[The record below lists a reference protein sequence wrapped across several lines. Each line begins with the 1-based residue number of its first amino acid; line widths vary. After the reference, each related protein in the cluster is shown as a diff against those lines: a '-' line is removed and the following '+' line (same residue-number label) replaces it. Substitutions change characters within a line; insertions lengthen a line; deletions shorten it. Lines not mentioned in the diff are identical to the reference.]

1 MPVNP
6 SNPLGYPT
14 DPADQ
19 PLDSD
24 IAGLYAR
31 YRFYTTNLITNEIL
45 SEIPFK
51 GVNYQRSLKAA
62 GQFSGQIEII
72 PETEHMDIYNSTMP
86 GKTGLYVMR
95 NGVCVW
101 GGIIWSR
108 KYDII
113 SRQLD
118 VSASEF
124 TSYLHHRLAWK
135 SLNNTFQ
142 GTLTSESGSCRILL
156 SDYSEYQTI
165 KVGASVRVIFR
176 EVGNFDYN
184 GYYTVT
190 SILNGDSSGFSVT
203 IPGLPSGTYNETT
216 VYIRTDTFDYVRH
229 LLDSTF
235 VDYINNPFQND
246 EIEPATGVD
255 SRITSVAVSSGVVTI
270 TTATAHTAVEG
281 QTAYI
286 FNLSP
291 TFNADCIVSNV
302 PNDFTFQYELAAINA
317 PVSYPTI
324 KSQNIVNRSLTNYA
338 ATLTTSGAHGMS
350 VGDIATVSGVDDL
363 SATAEIFDGVVTITA
378 VTSNTFTYLTAG
390 VYNVAS
396 GACSGTVLSYPTVT
410 VGTYGSF
417 PYNADVLLQ
426 YSGEFSGD
434 NAESVSLRGFE
445 LRSIGEELNKY
456 SDNLNGFEY
465 RVDCE
470 YDYDQ
475 AEFTRTFVL
484 LPIQLPDPPP
494 PGQWSPIT
502 RFGAERVIFEYPGNI
517 DQFSMDESAEDTA
530 TRFFVVGNIPDLGN
544 DASQPY
550 AAASAT
556 DLLVPSDMNAA
567 WPLLDAVESKNDI
580 SEESELYAHAQRYL
594 KESRPPVTKMTL
606 SVNGSMFP
614 QVGEYR
620 PGDWCGVLIDD
631 VFFQQRLQSPLEAD
645 RDILVRKIE
654 SIKVSV
660 PNMPTFPEK
669 VDIQLIPEWEVD
681 SIGQ

>member
-1 MPVNP
+1 
-6 SNPLGYPT
+6 
-14 DPADQ
+14 
-19 PLDSD
+19 
-24 IAGLYAR
+24 
-31 YRFYTTNLITNEIL
+31 
-45 SEIPFK
+45 
-51 GVNYQRSLKAA
+51 
-62 GQFSGQIEII
+62 
-72 PETEHMDIYNSTMP
+72 
-86 GKTGLYVMR
+86 
-95 NGVCVW
+95 
-101 GGIIWSR
+101 
-108 KYDII
+108 
-113 SRQLD
+113 
-118 VSASEF
+118 
-124 TSYLHHRLAWK
+124 
-135 SLNNTFQ
+135 
-142 GTLTSESGSCRILL
+142 
-156 SDYSEYQTI
+156 
-165 KVGASVRVIFR
+165 
-176 EVGNFDYN
+176 
-184 GYYTVT
+184 
-190 SILNGDSSGFSVT
+190 
-203 IPGLPSGTYNETT
+203 
-216 VYIRTDTFDYVRH
+216 
-229 LLDSTF
+229 
-235 VDYINNPFQND
+235 
-246 EIEPATGVD
+246 
-255 SRITSVAVSSGVVTI
+255 VSSGVVTI
-270 TTATAHTAVEG
+270 TTATAHTAVKG

-291 TFNADCIVSNV
+291 TYNNDYIVSNV
-302 PNDFTFQYELAAINA
+302 PNDFTFQYELAAPNA
-317 PVSYPTI
+317 AISFPTI
-324 KSQNIVNRSLTNYA
+324 KSQNITSRSLTNYA
-338 ATLTTSGAHGMS
+338 ATLTTSGAHGMA
-350 VGDIATVSGVDDL
+350 VGDIATVSGVDNL
-363 SATAEIFDGVVTITA
+363 TATAEIFDGVVTITA

-390 VYNVAS
+390 VYNVAA

-417 PYNADVLLQ
+417 PYNADVLLE

-434 NAESVSLRGFE
+434 DAESVSLRGFE

-470 YDYDQ
+470 YNYDQ
-475 AEFTRTFVL
+475 AEFTRTFIL

-502 RFGAERVIFEYPGNI
+502 RFGAEKFIFEYPGNVE
-517 DQFSMDESAEDTA
+517 QFSMDESAEDTA
-530 TRFFVVGNIPDLGN
+530 TRFFVVGNIPDLGS

-556 DLLVPSDMNAA
+556 DLLVPSDMDAA

-580 SEESELYAHAQRYL
+580 SEETELYAHAQRYL

-631 VFFQQRLQSPLEAD
+631 VFFRQRLQSPLEAD